1 MNTTLS
7 KPAERTAAHP
17 APSRAPAWAT
27 PLATIREE
35 KDAYLLELEMP
46 GVSKDAL
53 EITVENNELT
63 IIGHR
68 RDVEPKG
75 TVVYRETRPIDFR
88 RVFDLD
94 PSIDAGRIAAKIDQG
109 VVTVTLPKAE
119 HVKPRKI
126 EVMAE

>member
-1 MNTTLS
+1 MNTLS

-17 APSRAPAWAT
+17 TPSRAPAWAT

-46 GVSKDAL
+46 GVSKDGL

-68 RDVEPKG
+68 RDHEPKVG
-75 TVVYRETRPIDFR
+75 VVYRETRAIDYR

-94 PSIDAGRIAAKIDQG
+94 PSIDAGRIAARIDQG

>member
-1 MNTTLS
+1 MNTLS
-7 KPAERTAAHP
+7 KPAERTAARTT
-17 APSRAPAWAT
+17 PSRAPAWAT

-46 GVSKDAL
+46 GVSKDGL

-68 RDVEPKG
+68 SDQEPKG
-75 TVVYRETRPIDFR
+75 GIVYRETRAIDYR

-94 PSIDAGRIAAKIDQG
+94 PSIDSGRIAARIDQG

-126 EVMAE
+126 QVMAE